1 MAKKFEIRNRTADFL
16 IFQIEGKESDVQ
28 VVYHKETTWCSQE
41 ALAELFEVKVPA
53 ISKVLKNIFESGE
66 LSEDSVISK
75 MKATASD
82 GKSYNTTFYN
92 LDAIISIGDLN
103 TK

>member
-1 MAKKFEIRNRTADFL
+1 M

-53 ISKVLKNIFESGE
+53 ISKDLKNIFESGE

-75 MKATASD
+75 MEATASD

-92 LDAIISIGDLN
+92 LDAIISIEYLN
-103 TK
+103 PN